1 MQDSCVDRK
10 VIIKVQYHELQ
21 KCASTDYSIKLI
33 LLGFKTVIFFMC
45 YAFNLNS
52 KIASRTKQIHWQQMV
67 ASFDV
72 LPNVSLIS
80 FPTNFTFL
88 YFNEFV
94 CQ

>member
-1 MQDSCVDRK
+1 MNYKNVPQQ
-10 VIIKVQYHELQ
+10 IIRLNF
-21 KCASTDYSIKLI
+21 

-80 FPTNFTFL
+80 FSTNVTFL
-88 YFNEFV
+88 YNDEFV
-94 CQ
+94 YFL